1 VFRPTVADDG
11 WAWSHGNT
19 VAMEIVGT
27 ALLLCFLTLARVQA
41 CSTDDKNRINHSDSV
56 ETVFQSCV

>member
-1 VFRPTVADDG
+1 
-11 WAWSHGNT
+11 
-19 VAMEIVGT
+19 MEIVGT